1 MSLNDRRNWQVFF
14 GTVGLLLSLS
24 AAWLSTVELADANIR
39 TATRYTARVAFMLY
53 IVVLVARPLQQLLR
67 RSWTAAL
74 LRNRRL
80 VGVAF
85 AATMSAHLALIFYRF
100 GSQPE
105 LDFPPPSFI
114 GYGAYTVFYLMLIT
128 SFDRPKR
135 WLGPRAWKA
144 LHRTGLVWAAIIF
157 AAPRGLADF
166 EDPVYLTYLAAFLLA
181 VAIRFTAW
189 RQSTRPGTRRY
200 AQ

>member
-1 MSLNDRRNWQVFF
+1 MSRNDRRNWQVFL
-14 GTVGLLLSLS
+14 GTVSLLAGLS
-24 AAWLSTVELADANIR
+24 AVWLAAVELTDDNIR
-39 TATRYTARVAFMLY
+39 TATRNTARIAFTLY

-67 RSWTAAL
+67 RNWTATL

-85 AATMSAHLALIFYRF
+85 AATMTAHLGLIFYRF

-105 LDFPPPSFI
+105 LDFPPPNLV

-135 WLGPRAWKA
+135 MLGPRAWKF
-144 LHRTGLVWAAIIF
+144 LHRTGLVWAALIF
-157 AAPRGLADF
+157 AAPQQLSDF
-166 EDPVYLTYLAAFLLA
+166 EDPVYLAYLAAFLLA
-181 VAIRFTAW
+181 MAIRFTAW
-189 RQSTRPGTRRY
+189 RRSTRPGTRRY
-200 AQ
+200 AP

>member
-1 MSLNDRRNWQVFF
+1 MSLNDRRNWQVFL
-14 GTVGLLLSLS
+14 GTVGLLAVLS
-24 AAWLSTVELADANIR
+24 ATWLATVELSDANIR
-39 TATRYTARVAFMLY
+39 AVTRNTARLAFVLY

-85 AATMSAHLALIFYRF
+85 AATMTAHLGLIFYRF

-105 LDFPPPSFI
+105 LDFPPPNFV

-135 WLGPRAWKA
+135 WLGPRAWKI
-144 LHRTGLVWAAIIF
+144 LHRSGLVWAAFIF
-157 AAPRGLADF
+157 AAPQKLADF
-166 EDPVYLTYLAAFLLA
+166 EDPVYLAYLAAFLLA
-181 VAIRFTAW
+181 LAIRFTAW
-189 RQSTRPGTRRY
+189 RQSPRPGTRRY
-200 AQ
+200 AP